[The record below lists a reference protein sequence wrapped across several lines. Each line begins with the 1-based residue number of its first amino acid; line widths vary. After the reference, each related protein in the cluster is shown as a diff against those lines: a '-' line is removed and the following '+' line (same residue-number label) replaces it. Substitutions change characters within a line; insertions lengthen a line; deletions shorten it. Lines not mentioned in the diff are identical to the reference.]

1 MDFHD
6 GRAATSSVWP
16 AASHLP
22 HRGRLGAPA
31 IPVPCSLS
39 PVPYTSLLPAP
50 SVTTGYFLFFTLKK
64 LTKWAAKVMA
74 QEMG

>member
-22 HRGRLGAPA
+22 HRGRLGIPA
-31 IPVPCSLS
+31 IPVPC
-39 PVPYTSLLPAP
+39 PYCLLPAP
-50 SVTTGYFLFFTLKK
+50 SVTTGYFFFFTLKK
-64 LTKWAAKVMA
+64 LTKWAAKVTA